1 MADPITD
8 AEVAELRRL
17 HEAATPGPLTYFL
30 GNANGRGLVRVETAA
45 EAPTAGAVLAT
56 ATRDREADVAAM
68 IAARNALPG
77 LLARL
82 EQAERERDEAMAVSA
97 RLDEAMCS
105 LHDTETSLRSRIAT
119 LESVLGDVLDFCT
132 DPDDANESFERI
144 GRMYLID
151 TGFLRPGKADP
162 FSDTSDAASRERFDE
177 WARRK
182 WKGLHDRARAA
193 LRGVEGK

>member
-1 MADPITD
+1 MADPTTD

-17 HEAATPGPLTYFL
+17 HEAATPAGTLAVMRYEHGGARVYVEGPP
-30 GNANGRGLVRVETAA
+30 RKLVCDLYGAA
-45 EAPTAGAVLAT
+45 
-56 ATRDREADVAAM
+56 DRECW